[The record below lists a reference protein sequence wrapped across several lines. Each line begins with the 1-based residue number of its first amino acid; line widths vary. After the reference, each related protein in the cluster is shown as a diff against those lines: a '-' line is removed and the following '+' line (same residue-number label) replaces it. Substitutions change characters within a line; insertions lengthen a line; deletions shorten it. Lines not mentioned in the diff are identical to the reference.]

1 MKTGVAGTKESND
14 ALISV
19 MECDALEIEIH
30 SIVDLLF
37 HDQIEKVIRE
47 TLQEANM
54 TRVRV
59 VVYDKGALDYTIRA
73 RLVTALKRMKSDD

>member
-19 MECDALEIEIH
+19 MESDALEIEIH